1 MKPKLRLFRQATALL
16 TAASL
21 VVSGPVAAASTDLA
35 DVPMAVKNTVYPNV
49 MFTLD
54 DSGSMQWDVMPDY
67 YVNPSSSNP
76 RGAFFVFPRPDIL
89 YGNSYSSDYGTI
101 TDATQYY
108 NGVVEFDAT
117 NKYARYFRTARFN
130 PLYYNPSTRYQP
142 WSNSDGSLWSNASPT
157 AAPFNPN
164 STGEGTRDLTVNR
177 SDTYP
182 WLQDDGT
189 EVTASRTYYPATYF
203 NYTCAPNLTGPTDA
217 NNLQAC
223 FTKVEIISANAPF
236 PKAAGR
242 TDCASTTCTYSEEIQ
257 NFANWFSYYRS
268 RILTSRAG
276 IGRAFSQQGNAM
288 RVGFGAINK
297 GSSTVDGVSTK
308 TIIRGVRK
316 FEGTDRTAFFTELYG
331 HVMPGSGTPLR
342 RAMDDIGQYFSRTD
356 NTGPWADTPGTGG
369 STPHKS
375 CRHNYHILMTDGYWN
390 GDQASTSAARNNN
403 DGTNGTTISSATAS
417 YTYSAVQPYTD
428 SYSNTLADVAMYY
441 WKTDRRT
448 DLDNNVPINAKD
460 PAFWQHMVNFTV
472 GLGVTGSVSAT
483 TIASAFS
490 EPGKFNNNP
499 ESPNPPDAGADSL
512 SITWPDGASNQTD
525 DLAHAAINS
534 RGGFFSATDPA
545 TFASALADA
554 LQDIASRSGAAAAV
568 AVANANLVSGD
579 SASYASGYNSG
590 DWTGELSAYTLDPA
604 TGIPSTTANWTA
616 QSQLDAVAAS
626 ARKIATYTG
635 TSGTGQGIQFQPT
648 TAGTATK
655 LSTAQQTLL
664 NTPSQTD
671 GANVVA
677 YLRGDRSLEGGTY
690 RTRTHVLGDII
701 NSEPVIVR
709 EPRANYIDTDYA
721 TFKSSYA
728 SRTKVVY
735 QGANDG
741 MMHAFKADNP
751 SGGSELWAYVPNLLM
766 SNLNKLSLKTGFT
779 HRYYVD
785 GTPTAGDIDFKN
797 TDGAT
802 GGGTD
807 WRTIL
812 VGGLGKGGRGYFA
825 LDVTDPTAANEA
837 AVAAKVLWEFPNSAT
852 STTDKNNMGYSFGKP
867 IIVKTNARGWVALVT
882 SGYNNGTDTSGD
894 GQGYLYVLNARTG
907 EVIKAIATGVGSAS
921 DPSGLAYISAY
932 VENSDID
939 NTVDFVYGGDLK
951 GNVWRFDLTAN
962 NPNSWNVKKIAT
974 LVDASGN
981 YQPITTTPELAK
993 ISYGGAFK
1001 RLVYVGTGLY
1011 LGDSD
1016 VPGTTGANSH
1026 ATQTQTMYVL
1036 VDDQSSAPTITPLR
1050 SNLVQQSVTT
1060 GGVFTTSQVNYTTK
1074 KGWYIDLPTS
1084 GERINTDPAIGLTT
1098 LVFTTNVPNS
1108 NPCTPGGTSYLYAM
1122 DYAYEQGRS
1131 TPYVTASRTSLG
1143 DGLGSRP
1150 VLVKTTTGQLKAL
1163 VRKSD
1168 ASTVTSTIPT
1178 TGGTG
1183 TTKRVSWR
1191 ELPEQ

>member
-1 MKPKLRLFRQATALL
+1 MKAKFRLFRQATALL

-35 DVPMAVKNTVYPNV
+35 DVPMAVKNTVLPNI

-54 DSGSMQWDVMPDY
+54 DSGSMHFEAMPDSLRFGI
-67 YVNPSSSNP
+67 ND
-76 RGAFFVFPRPDIL
+76 VFPGAVFMFPRASSV
-89 YGNSYSSDYGTI
+89 YGDNDY
-101 TDATQYY
+101 
-108 NGVVEFDAT
+108 NNNVVAFEDFDAT
-117 NKYARYFRTARFN
+117 NIFARYSRSSN
-130 PLYYNPSTRYQP
+130 NKLYYNPAIRYMP
-142 WSNSDGSLWSNASPT
+142 WSNADGSLMANADPT
-157 AAPFNPN
+157 AAYHNPADTSKGSRN
-164 STGEGTRDLTVNR
+164 LTVANTQSAR
-177 SDTYP
+177 
-182 WLQDDGT
+182 WLKNDGT
-189 EVTASRTYYPATYF
+189 LAQGYADATFTSSTSKTFYPAQYYIYNGGGPWNTS
-203 NYTCAPNLTGPTDA
+203 NYTR
-217 NNLQAC
+217 
-223 FTKVEIISANAPF
+223 VEIKSVNAPF

-242 TDCASTTCTYSEEIQ
+242 TDCAGTTCTYAEEIQ
-257 NFANWFSYYRS
+257 NFANWYSYYRS
-268 RILTSRAG
+268 SVLLARAG
-276 IGRAFSQQGNAM
+276 IGKAFAQQGTGM

-297 GSSTVDGVSTK
+297 GSTSIDGVNTS
-308 TIIRGVRK
+308 TIIKGVRK
-316 FEGTDRTAFFTELYG
+316 FDGTDRTAFFSTLYG
-331 HVMPGSGTPLR
+331 HTIPDAGTPLR
-342 RAMDDIGQYFSRTD
+342 KAMDDVGQYFSRTD
-356 NTGPWADTPGTGG
+356 DRGPWGETPGSTGG
-369 STPHKS
+369 TQFS
-375 CRHNYHILMTDGYWN
+375 CRQNYHILMTDGYWST
-390 GDQASTSAARNNN
+390 GTGTTASTSDARGNN
-403 DGTNGTTISSATAS
+403 DGTNGPDTLNNDTTPPNPLPANWVSS
-417 YTYSAVQPYTD
+417 YTYSATNPYTD

-441 WKTDRRT
+441 WKKDLRT
-448 DLDNNVPINAKD
+448 DLPNNVPVNAKD

-472 GLGVTGSVSAT
+472 GLGVTGTLSSA
-483 TIASAFS
+483 TIASAFTS
-490 EPGKFNNNP
+490 
-499 ESPNPPDAGADSL
+499 SPQT
-512 SITWPDGASNQTD
+512 ITWPDPTSSEDKKVD
-525 DLAHAAINS
+525 DLAHAAVNS
-534 RGGFFSATDPA
+534 RGGFFSAADP
-545 TFASALADA
+545 TVFANALADA
-554 LQDIASRSGAAAAV
+554 LQDIASRNGAAAAV

-635 TSGTGQGIQFQPT
+635 TSGTSQGIQFQPT

-677 YLRGDRSLEGGTY
+677 WLRGDRTLEGGTY
-690 RTRTHVLGDII
+690 RTRTHVLGDVI
-701 NSEPVIVR
+701 NAEPVIVR
-709 EPRANYIDTDYA
+709 EPRANYTDTDYA

-766 SNLNKLSLKTGFT
+766 STLNNLSRKTGFA

-785 GTPTAGDIDFKN
+785 GTPAAGDVDFKN
-797 TDGAT
+797 THGAT
-802 GGGTD
+802 GSGTD

-825 LDVTDPTAANEA
+825 LDVTDPSAANEA

-867 IIVKTNARGWVALVT
+867 IIVKTASRGWVALVT
-882 SGYNNGTDTSGD
+882 SGYNNGTDSGGD
-894 GQGYLYVLNARTG
+894 GQGYLFVLNARTG
-907 EVIKAIATGVGSAS
+907 EVIKAIATGVGSAA

-951 GNVWRFDLTAN
+951 GNVWRFDLTAS

-981 YQPITTTPELAK
+981 YQPITVTPELAK

-1001 RLVYVGTGLY
+1001 RLIYVGTGLY
-1011 LGDSD
+1011 FGDSD
-1016 VPGTTGANSH
+1016 VPGTVGANSH

-1036 VDDQSSAPTITPLR
+1036 VDDTSSTPTITPLR
-1050 SNLVQQSVTT
+1050 SNLVQQTVTT
-1060 GGVFTTSQVNYTTK
+1060 GGVFTTSQVDYSTK

-1131 TPYVTASRTSLG
+1131 TPYVTASRTALG

>member
-1 MKPKLRLFRQATALL
+1 MKPKFRLFRQATTLL

-21 VVSGPVAAASTDLA
+21 IVSGPVVAASTDLA
-35 DVPMAVKNTVYPNV
+35 DVPMAVKNTVLPNI

-54 DSGSMQWDVMPDY
+54 DSGSMQFEVIPESTAVY
-67 YVNPSSSNP
+67 
-76 RGAFFVFPRPDIL
+76 FTFPRPNPL
-89 YGNSYSSDYGTI
+89 YGANWGYGTNYD
-101 TDATQYY
+101 TVARF
-108 NGVVEFDAT
+108 ELT
-117 NKYARYFRTARFN
+117 NRYARFFRTARFN
-130 PLYYNPSTRYQP
+130 PVYYNPATRYQP
-142 WSNSDGSLWSNASPT
+142 WSNPDGSLMGNSSPT
-157 AAPFNPN
+157 AACHNPN
-164 STGEGTRDLTVNR
+164 MCPALTSGSTSEGTIDLTTNQTWNVYWRN
-177 SDTYP
+177 
-182 WLQDDGT
+182 DDGT
-189 EVTASRTYYPATYF
+189 ETQASRTYYPATYF
-203 NYTCAPNLTGPTDA
+203 NYTGTTPPPVANHA
-217 NNLQAC
+217 NNVQAD
-223 FTKVEIISANAPF
+223 FSLVEIKSANAPF
-236 PKAAGR
+236 SKAAGR
-242 TDCASTTCTYSEEIQ
+242 TDCAGATCTYNEEIQ
-257 NFANWFSYYRS
+257 NFANWYTYYRS
-268 RILTSRAG
+268 RILAARAG
-276 IGRAFSQQGNAM
+276 VGRAFAMQGNGM

-297 GSSTVDGVSTK
+297 GSTTVDNVSTE
-308 TIIRGVRK
+308 TVITGVRK
-316 FEGTDRTAFFTELYG
+316 FENTDRTNFFNNLYG
-331 HVMPGSGTPLR
+331 YTMPSAGTPLR
-342 RAMDDIGQYFSRTD
+342 AAMDDVGKYFSRTD
-356 NTGPWADTPGTGG
+356 DRGPWGETPGSTGG
-369 STPHKS
+369 TQFS
-375 CRHNYHILMTDGYWN
+375 CRQNYHILMTDGYWSS
-390 GDQASTSAARNNN
+390 GTSYQASTSAARNNN
-403 DGTNGTTISSATAS
+403 DGTNGPTISTPTS
-417 YTYSAVQPYTD
+417 YTYSAVNPYTD

-441 WKTDRRT
+441 WKNDLRT
-448 DLDNNVPINAKD
+448 DLTNNVPVNSKD
-460 PAFWQHMVNFTV
+460 PAYWQHMVNFTV
-472 GLGVTGSVSAT
+472 GFGVTGTISSAA
-483 TIASAFS
+483 IASAFTS
-490 EPGKFNNNP
+490 
-499 ESPNPPDAGADSL
+499 SPQT
-512 SITWPDGASNQTD
+512 ITWPDPDASDPNKVD

-534 RGGFFSATDPA
+534 RGGFYSASDPT
-545 TFASALADA
+545 TFANALADA
-554 LQDIASRSGAAAAV
+554 LQDIASRNGAAAAV

-604 TGIPSTTANWTA
+604 TGIPSSTASWTA
-616 QSQLDAVAAS
+616 QSQLDAIAAS

-648 TAGTATK
+648 TAGTASK

-671 GANVVA
+671 GADVVA
-677 YLRGDRSLEGGTY
+677 WLRGDRSLEGGTY
-690 RTRTHVLGDII
+690 RTRTHVLGDVI

-709 EPRANYIDTDYA
+709 EPRANYTDTGYA

-766 SNLNKLSLKTGFT
+766 SSLNNLTRKTGFA

-785 GTPTAGDIDFKN
+785 GTPTAGDADFNN
-797 TDGAT
+797 TVGAS
-802 GGGTD
+802 GSPD
-807 WRTIL
+807 WHTIL
-812 VGGLGKGGRGYFA
+812 VGGLGKGGQGYFA

-837 AVAAKVLWEFPNSAT
+837 AVATKVLWEFPNSAT
-852 STTDKNNMGYSFGKP
+852 STTHKNNIGYSFGKP
-867 IIVKTNARGWVALVT
+867 IIVKTAYRGWVVLVT
-882 SGYNNGTDTSGD
+882 SGYNNGTDTGGD

-907 EVIKAIATGVGSAS
+907 DVIEAIATGVGSAT
-921 DPSGLAYISAY
+921 DPSGLTYISAY

-951 GNVWRFDLTAN
+951 GNVWRFDLTASN
-962 NPNSWNVKKIAT
+962 SSSWNVKKIAT

-981 YQPITTTPELAK
+981 YQPITVTPELAK
-993 ISYGGAFK
+993 ITYGGAFK

-1016 VPGTTGANSH
+1016 VPGTVGANSH

-1036 VDDQSSAPTITPLR
+1036 VDDTSSNPTITPLR

-1060 GGVFTTSQVNYTTK
+1060 GGVFTTSQVNYTTQ

-1131 TPYVTASRTSLG
+1131 TPYVTASRTALG

-1168 ASTVTSTIPT
+1168 ASTVTTTIPT
-1178 TGGTG
+1178 PSGSA

>member
-35 DVPMAVKNTVYPNV
+35 DVPMAVKNTVLPNI

-54 DSGSMQWDVMPDY
+54 DSGSMQFEVVPESADVY
-67 YVNPSSSNP
+67 
-76 RGAFFVFPRPDIL
+76 FTFPRANPL
-89 YGNSYSSDYGTI
+89 YGANWGYGTSYDTVARFEI
-101 TDATQYY
+101 T
-108 NGVVEFDAT
+108 NR
-117 NKYARYFRTARFN
+117 YARFFRTAQFN
-130 PLYYNPSTRYQP
+130 PLYYNPATRYQP
-142 WSNSDGSLWSNASPT
+142 WSLADGSPMGNSSPT
-157 AAPFNPN
+157 AACHNPN
-164 STGEGTRDLTVNR
+164 KCPALTSGSTSEGTIDLTTNQTWNVYWRN
-177 SDTYP
+177 
-182 WLQDDGT
+182 DDGT
-189 EVTASRTYYPATYF
+189 ETQASRTFYPASYF
-203 NYTCAPNLTGPTDA
+203 NYTGSTPPPTA
-217 NNLQAC
+217 NHAFNVQAD
-223 FTKVEIISANAPF
+223 FTLVEIKSANAPF

-242 TDCASTTCTYSEEIQ
+242 TDCAGTTCTYNEEIQ
-257 NFANWFSYYRS
+257 NFANWYTYYRS
-268 RILTSRAG
+268 RILTARAG
-276 IGRAFSQQGNAM
+276 VGRAFAMQGNGM

-297 GSSTVDGVSTK
+297 GSTTVDNVSTE
-308 TIIRGVRK
+308 TVISGVRK
-316 FEGTDRTAFFTELYG
+316 FENTDRTNFFSTLYG
-331 HVMPGSGTPLR
+331 HVMPSAGTPLR
-342 RAMDDIGQYFSRTD
+342 TAMDDVGKYFSRTD
-356 NTGPWADTPGTGG
+356 DRGPWGETPGSTGG
-369 STPHKS
+369 TQFS
-375 CRHNYHILMTDGYWN
+375 CRQNYHILMTDGYWT
-390 GDQASTSAARNNN
+390 GGSSYQASTVGARDNN
-403 DGTNGTTISSATAS
+403 DGTNGPTISTPTS
-417 YTYSAVQPYTD
+417 YTYSAVNPYTD

-441 WKTDRRT
+441 WKNDLRT
-448 DLDNNVPINAKD
+448 DLTNNVPVNSKD
-460 PAFWQHMVNFTV
+460 PAYWQHMVNFTV
-472 GLGVTGSVSAT
+472 GFGVTGTISSAA
-483 TIASAFS
+483 IASAFTS
-490 EPGKFNNNP
+490 
-499 ESPNPPDAGADSL
+499 SPQT
-512 SITWPDGASNQTD
+512 ITWPDPTASDPNKVD

-534 RGGFFSATDPA
+534 RGGYYSASDPT
-545 TFASALADA
+545 TFANALADA
-554 LQDIASRSGAAAAV
+554 LQDIASRNGAAAAV

-766 SNLNKLSLKTGFT
+766 PTLNNLSRKTGFA

-785 GTPTAGDIDFKN
+785 GTPTAGDVDFKN

-837 AVAAKVLWEFPNSAT
+837 AVATKVLWEFPNSAT

-907 EVIKAIATGVGSAS
+907 EIIKAIATGVGSAS

-1108 NPCTPGGTSYLYAM
+1108 NPCTPGGTSYLYSM

-1131 TPYVTASRTSLG
+1131 TPYVTAARTALG